1 MKVVLEPPRK
11 LRKVTLIIEARGA
24 CLERESRLE
33 ASLHHTDNSGK
44 EGLKQS
50 LSLGATRYFILTIHS
65 SFTVYSMLIHCLFTV
80 YSLFIHSCSLTRQK
94 IQLIARRVL
103 ELGQGDLVWEVT
115 YFFQSL
121 LSVQNVALD
130 HPPSKVHESFNP
142 AVVQ

>member
-1 MKVVLEPPRK
+1 VKVVLEPPRK

-24 CLERESRLE
+24 CLEKESRLE

-80 YSLFIHSCSLTRQK
+80 HSQFTHASKKNSSL
-94 IQLIARRVL
+94 
-103 ELGQGDLVWEVT
+103 
-115 YFFQSL
+115 
-121 LSVQNVALD
+121 
-130 HPPSKVHESFNP
+130 P
-142 AVVQ
+142 AVWTIGGPNLACSQVPKYDDVNRFTWTS

>member
-1 MKVVLEPPRK
+1 VKVVLEPPRK

-80 YSLFIHSCSLTRQK
+80 CSQFTHASK
-94 IQLIARRVL
+94 KTA
-103 ELGQGDLVWEVT
+103 
-115 YFFQSL
+115 
-121 LSVQNVALD
+121 
-130 HPPSKVHESFNP
+130 HCPPCNLPEGK
-142 AVVQ
+142 